1 MCSIAARCGSST
13 GSAVAVAADL
23 CAAAIGTETDG
34 SITCPAAIN
43 GVVGLKPTVG
53 LVRRSGIIPISHSQD
68 TAGPMTAT
76 VADAAI
82 VLSALGVS
90 IRGIR
95 RRRWRVAGGE
105 WRGSRKRQARREGLC
120 GFPGSKRLARGAV
133 GRGRQY
139 FGKHPQVD
147 PIVEANLDVMR
158 RLGAEVVDLVAP
170 LLDDEFGEAEIEVLL
185 YEFKA
190 GLNTYLAGLGPS
202 APVRSLEEII
212 AFNERNHE
220 RAMPYFGQE
229 RMLAAQT
236 KGPLTDETY
245 LKARQECL
253 RLSRAE
259 GIDKALAEQ
268 KLDAIVAPTTGP
280 AWLID
285 FVNGDHYSGSCTSP
299 AAVAGYPHIT
309 VPAGF
314 VFGLP
319 VGLSFFAS
327 ALQEPMLIKL
337 AYAFEQASQARQAPR
352 FLPTVDL
359 M

>member
-1 MCSIAARCGSST
+1 M
-13 GSAVAVAADL
+13 
-23 CAAAIGTETDG
+23 
-34 SITCPAAIN
+34 
-43 GVVGLKPTVG
+43 
-53 LVRRSGIIPISHSQD
+53 
-68 TAGPMTAT
+68 
-76 VADAAI
+76 
-82 VLSALGVS
+82 
-90 IRGIR
+90 
-95 RRRWRVAGGE
+95 
-105 WRGSRKRQARREGLC
+105 
-120 GFPGSKRLARGAV
+120 
-133 GRGRQY
+133 
-139 FGKHPQVD
+139 
-147 PIVEANLDVMR
+147 
-158 RLGAEVVDLVAP
+158 
-170 LLDDEFGEAEIEVLL
+170 LL

-190 GLNTYLAGLGPS
+190 GLECLPRRARAES
-202 APVRSLEEII
+202 APVKSLEEII
-212 AFNERNHE
+212 AFNERHSE

-285 FVNGDHYSGSCTSP
+285 LVNGDHYGGSCTSP

-327 ALQEPMLIKL
+327 AWQEPTLIKL
-337 AYAFEQASQARQAPR
+337 AYAFEQAIKVRQPPR
-352 FLPTVDL
+352 YLPTADL
-359 M
+359 TN